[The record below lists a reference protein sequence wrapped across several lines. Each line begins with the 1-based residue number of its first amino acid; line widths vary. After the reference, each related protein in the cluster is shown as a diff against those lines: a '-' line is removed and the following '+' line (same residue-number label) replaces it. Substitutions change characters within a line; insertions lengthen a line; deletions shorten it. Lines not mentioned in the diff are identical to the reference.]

1 MAGAGVNFK
10 IGADASAFKQ
20 GVSEAQASLKT
31 LDAALKV
38 NEASFKAGGDA
49 ETYMSQKLEILNSKM
64 TQQKNLANQL
74 QAGLQKMRQ
83 AGVSP
88 TSVEYQKLEKDLYN
102 AQAAMNETKVAIDNL
117 DGSQEKAT
125 GSAGSLTAAVNGIG
139 KKISLDQVI
148 GGIDRITGAMQT
160 AAGAAVDLGEK
171 IWDNVM
177 NSAKWADD
185 SATMALMY
193 GIDLDTFLR
202 MQKLFENGMDTSVD
216 AMLKSQTKLNKN
228 IGDGNK
234 DTLKYFRELGVAIAT
249 VTGESMDIVQRKDPA
264 DLFWEI
270 GDALMHMGDAYD
282 KEAASQAIFGRGWK
296 ELVPLFDKY
305 DSQEAYKKALDDVK
319 VNTEQE
325 VNDLAE
331 LNDKVAEL
339 QGNIDTLTNKG
350 WAALAPSLTGAAEAL
365 NGLLGSVLEY
375 LDTPEGKEAL
385 QQMSE
390 SVSTLFEDLGKIDPK
405 DVVKNFTTVF
415 NRMVDSFKW
424 LAENKDG
431 VIRALRDIVGGW
443 AGLKLT
449 GGALQVYQL
458 LQNIKTLRGGG
469 SSTTSSGVNTGGGGI
484 NKAWRWAGD
493 KLTAISEWIGGP
505 LNGAALW
512 DYAVNNTRVGQETR
526 NTGDFFGAVKTAW
539 NEKVEEVKKNWN
551 DFWETSYWGEI
562 GQMYADSLNK
572 WTEDHSA
579 SNSSIL
585 GKPGQLM
592 DEWDKLWGN
601 EKVEIPTEP
610 SVPETAAANIAE
622 QIGIVPV
629 QVQPVFSGAGYGGRT
644 GGGTMSLL
652 SDFGNGLASLFGL
665 HANGLWSVPFDN
677 YPALLHR
684 GERVVPAREVSSRSY
699 NSNLYVEKMYMNN
712 GTDVQGMAD
721 AMAAANRR
729 TVNSYGGG

>member
-88 TSVEYQKLEKDLYN
+88 TSVEYQKLERDLYN

-117 DGSQEKAT
+117 DGSQERAT

-160 AAGAAVDLGEK
+160 AAGAAVNLGEK

-185 SATMALMY
+185 SSTMALMY

-202 MQKLFENGMDTSVD
+202 MQKLVTNGMDTSVD

-305 DSQEAYKKALDDVK
+305 DSRAEYEKALGRVK

-405 DVVKNFTTVF
+405 EVVNNFTSVF
-415 NRMVDSFKW
+415 DGMVDSFKW
-424 LAENKDG
+424 LAENKDS

-458 LQNIKTLRGGG
+458 LQNIRTLRGGG
-469 SSTTSSGVNTGGGGI
+469 SSTTSSGGNTGGGGI
-484 NKAWRWAGD
+484 NKAWQWAGN
-493 KLTAISEWIGGP
+493 KLTAVSEWIGGP

-512 DYAVNNTRVGQETR
+512 DYAVNNTRIGQETR

-585 GKPGQLM
+585 GKPGQLL

-622 QIGIVPV
+622 QIGVVPV
-629 QVQPVFSGAGYGGRT
+629 QAQLVFSGTGYGG
-644 GGGTMSLL
+644 GGGGGMNLL
-652 SDFGNGLASLFGL
+652 RDFGNGLASLFGL

-699 NSNLYVEKMYMNN
+699 NSNLYVEKMYMSN
-712 GTDVQGMAD
+712 GTDAQGLAD

>member
-1 MAGAGVNFK
+1 MASVK
-10 IGADASAFKQ
+10 LGADVSGFKQ
-20 GVSEAQASLKT
+20 GVSEAQASLRT
-31 LDAALKV
+31 LDAALKA
-38 NEASFKAGGDA
+38 NEASFKAGGNA
-49 ETYMSQKLEILNSKM
+49 EIYMTQKLETLNTKM
-64 TQQKNLANQL
+64 AAQKNLANQL
-74 QAGLQKMRQ
+74 QDGLKRMRE

-88 TSVEYQKLEKDLYN
+88 TSVEYQKLERDLYN
-102 AQAAMNETKVAIDNL
+102 AQAAMNETKVAIANL
-117 DGSQEKAT
+117 DGSQERAT

-202 MQKLFENGMDTSVD
+202 MQKLFTNGMDTSVD

-296 ELVPLFDKY
+296 ELVPLFEKY
-305 DSQEAYKKALDDVK
+305 DSRAEYEKALGDVK

-339 QGNIDTLTNKG
+339 QGNVETLTNKG

-385 QQMSE
+385 KEMSE
-390 SVSTLFEDLGKIDPK
+390 SVTTLFEDLGKIDPK
-405 DVVKNFTTVF
+405 EVVKNFTSVF
-415 NRMVDSFKW
+415 NGMVNSFKW

-431 VIRALRDIVGGW
+431 VIRALKDIVGGW

-469 SSTTSSGVNTGGGGI
+469 SSTTSSGGNTGGGGI
-484 NKAWRWAGD
+484 NKAWQWAGD

-512 DYAVNNTRVGQETR
+512 DYAVNNTRIGQETR

-539 NEKVEEVKKNWN
+539 NEKVEEIKKNWN

-610 SVPETAAANIAE
+610 SVPETAAADISG

-629 QVQPVFSGAGYGGRT
+629 QVQPVFSGAGYGGAT

-652 SDFGNGLASLFGL
+652 RDFGNGLASLFGL
-665 HANGLWSVPFDN
+665 HANGLWTVPFDN

-699 NSNLYVEKMYMNN
+699 NSNLYVEKMYMSN

>member
-148 GGIDRITGAMQT
+148 GGIDRITGSMQT
-160 AAGAAVDLGEK
+160 AAGAAVNLGEK

-177 NSAKWADD
+177 NAAKWADD
-185 SATMALMY
+185 SSTMALMY
-193 GIDLDTFLR
+193 GIDPERFLR
-202 MQKLFENGMDTSVD
+202 MQKLVTNGMDTSVD
-216 AMLKSQTKLNKN
+216 AMLRSQTKLNKN

-234 DTLKYFRELGVAIAT
+234 DTLQYFRELGVAIAT

-305 DSQEAYKKALDDVK
+305 DSRAEYEKALGRVK

-339 QGNIDTLTNKG
+339 QGNIETLTNKG
-350 WAALAPSLTGAAEAL
+350 WAALAPSLTSGAEAL
-365 NGLLGSVLEY
+365 SGVLENVLEY

-385 QQMSE
+385 KEMSE

-405 DVVKNFTTVF
+405 DVVKNFTAVF
-415 NRMVDSFKW
+415 NGMVDRFKW

-431 VIRALRDIVGGW
+431 VIRALKDIVGGW

-458 LQNIKTLRGGG
+458 LQNIKTLRGGDAAQAAKDAA
-469 SSTTSSGVNTGGGGI
+469 TTVLGTNAATATAKTATQALSQNGGFSAAVANFLTGKWATGFTTMLLGIPMLDTIMNTNWIDVFRQMGNDANNLPSAVKEVASNPEQSKRSFQKLIGEAFGLDVDGGGGGSHGFDI
-484 NKAWRWAGD
+484 PVEPK
-493 KLTAISEWIGGP
+493 TSE
-505 LNGAALW
+505 N
-512 DYAVNNTRVGQETR
+512 
-526 NTGDFFGAVKTAW
+526 
-539 NEKVEEVKKNWN
+539 
-551 DFWETSYWGEI
+551 
-562 GQMYADSLNK
+562 
-572 WTEDHSA
+572 
-579 SNSSIL
+579 
-585 GKPGQLM
+585 
-592 DEWDKLWGN
+592 
-601 EKVEIPTEP
+601 
-610 SVPETAAANIAE
+610 AAAIVSE

-699 NSNLYVEKMYMNN
+699 NSNLYVEKMYMSN
-712 GTDVQGMAD
+712 GTDAQGLAD

>member
-102 AQAAMNETKVAIDNL
+102 TQAAMNETKVAIDNL
-117 DGSQEKAT
+117 DSSQEKAT
-125 GSAGSLTAAVNGIG
+125 ESAGNLTTAVNGIS

-160 AAGAAVDLGEK
+160 AAGAAVNLGEK

-177 NSAKWADD
+177 NAAKWADD
-185 SATMALMY
+185 SSTMALMY
-193 GIDLDTFLR
+193 GIDPERFLR
-202 MQKLFENGMDTSVD
+202 MQKLFTNGMDTSVD

-305 DSQEAYKKALDDVK
+305 DSRAEYEKALGRVK

-339 QGNIDTLTNKG
+339 QGNVETLTNKG

-385 QQMSE
+385 KEMSE
-390 SVSTLFEDLGKIDPK
+390 SVSTLFDDLGKIDPK
-405 DVVKNFTTVF
+405 EVVKNFTTVF

-424 LAENKDG
+424 LEENKDG
-431 VIRALRDIVGGW
+431 VIRALKDIVGGW

-469 SSTTSSGVNTGGGGI
+469 SSTTSSGGNTGGGGI
-484 NKAWRWAGD
+484 NKAWQWAGD

-512 DYAVNNTRVGQETR
+512 DYAVNNTRIGQETR

-539 NEKVEEVKKNWN
+539 NEKVEEIKKNWN

-652 SDFGNGLASLFGL
+652 SDFGNGLANLFGL

-699 NSNLYVEKMYMNN
+699 NSNLYVEKMYMSN
-712 GTDVQGMAD
+712 GTDAQGLAD

>member
-1 MAGAGVNFK
+1 M
-10 IGADASAFKQ
+10 
-20 GVSEAQASLKT
+20 
-31 LDAALKV
+31 
-38 NEASFKAGGDA
+38 
-49 ETYMSQKLEILNSKM
+49 
-64 TQQKNLANQL
+64 
-74 QAGLQKMRQ
+74 
-83 AGVSP
+83 
-88 TSVEYQKLEKDLYN
+88 
-102 AQAAMNETKVAIDNL
+102 
-117 DGSQEKAT
+117 
-125 GSAGSLTAAVNGIG
+125 
-139 KKISLDQVI
+139 
-148 GGIDRITGAMQT
+148 
-160 AAGAAVDLGEK
+160 
-171 IWDNVM
+171 
-177 NSAKWADD
+177 
-185 SATMALMY
+185 
-193 GIDLDTFLR
+193 
-202 MQKLFENGMDTSVD
+202 
-216 AMLKSQTKLNKN
+216 
-228 IGDGNK
+228 
-234 DTLKYFRELGVAIAT
+234 
-249 VTGESMDIVQRKDPA
+249 QRKDPA

-305 DSQEAYKKALDDVK
+305 DSRAEYEKALGRVK

-339 QGNIDTLTNKG
+339 QGNIETLTNKG

-405 DVVKNFTTVF
+405 EVVNNFTSVF
-415 NRMVDSFKW
+415 DGMVDSFKW
-424 LAENKDG
+424 LAENKDS

-458 LQNIKTLRGGG
+458 LQNIRTLRGGG
-469 SSTTSSGVNTGGGGI
+469 SSTTSSGGNTGGGGI
-484 NKAWRWAGD
+484 NKAWQWAGN
-493 KLTAISEWIGGP
+493 KLTAVSEWIGGP

-512 DYAVNNTRVGQETR
+512 DYAVNNTRIGQETR

-622 QIGIVPV
+622 QIGVVPV
-629 QVQPVFSGAGYGGRT
+629 QAQLVFSGTGYGG
-644 GGGTMSLL
+644 GGGGGMNLL
-652 SDFGNGLASLFGL
+652 RDFGNGLASLFGL

-699 NSNLYVEKMYMNN
+699 NSNLYVEKMYMSN
-712 GTDVQGMAD
+712 GTDAQGLAD

>member
-1 MAGAGVNFK
+1 MAGVNFK

-64 TQQKNLANQL
+64 TQQKSLANQL

-160 AAGAAVDLGEK
+160 AAGAAVNLGEK

-185 SATMALMY
+185 SSTMALMY
-193 GIDLDTFLR
+193 GIDPERFLR
-202 MQKLFENGMDTSVD
+202 MQKLVKNGMDTSVD

-305 DSQEAYKKALDDVK
+305 DSRAEYEKALGRVK

-325 VNDLAE
+325 VNDLAT

-405 DVVKNFTTVF
+405 DVVKNFQTVF
-415 NRMVDSFKW
+415 DKLVTGFEW
-424 LAENKDG
+424 IAEHKGDVLKG
-431 VIRALRDIVGGW
+431 LEVIAGGFGLLKVSGDVLTALKLMSGLR
-443 AGLKLT
+443 GLKG
-449 GGALQVYQL
+449 GGAEAG
-458 LQNIKTLRGGG
+458 TPGSGGSGGG
-469 SSTTSSGVNTGGGGI
+469 L
-484 NKAWRWAGD
+484 KRAWQWAGD
-493 KLTAISEWIGGP
+493 KLSAVSEWIGGP

-512 DYAVNNTRVGQETR
+512 DYAVNNTRIGQETR

-629 QVQPVFSGAGYGGRT
+629 QVQPVLSGTGYGGAT

-652 SDFGNGLASLFGL
+652 RDFGNGLASLFGL
-665 HANGLWSVPFDN
+665 HANGLWAVPFDN

-684 GERVVPAREVSSRSY
+684 GKRVVPAREVSSRSY
-699 NSNLYVEKMYMNN
+699 NSNLYVEKMYMSN
-712 GTDVQGMAD
+712 GTDAQGLAD